1 MRLSRRQFT
10 QVATGTVA
18 FASTPML
25 LRRAG
30 LAAEE
35 PIRVGNILDQTGGLN
50 IYSLKQIKALAMAVD
65 ELNQAGGL
73 LGRPLELFFYDSQS
87 NNQLNSQYATQ
98 ALVRDK
104 VQVIH
109 GGITSSSRE
118 VMRPI
123 VRKFGGLLFY
133 NSLYEGGVCDRRHV
147 NTGMVPAQQLEPL
160 VDYVVSEQGAKKGY
174 VLAADYNYGQITSK
188 WMQKL
193 LAEAGGEA
201 VAVEFFPLDV
211 TNFAPAISRIQAAA
225 PDVVWSA
232 LVGGAHIA
240 FYRQFEATIGK
251 ANMMLASTT
260 YGVGREN
267 TQLSEAEREGIVI
280 ATSFVDDLPTP
291 AAKAFVEK
299 FKEYSG
305 EDEYVGEYGEYGQRG
320 LMLWAE
326 AVRQAGD
333 PSPDAVIGALA
344 DGAVKYD
351 GAGGLYTIDGADPA
365 HHDGHAHRGRQPRRH
380 VRRDQV
386 LPAAPAARHPGGL
399 RPRGQPGRHDAVRA
413 RDLIAAGER
422 ARPRSMAAARPT
434 HRSAI

>member
-1 MRLSRRQFT
+1 
-10 QVATGTVA
+10 
-18 FASTPML
+18 
-25 LRRAG
+25 
-30 LAAEE
+30 
-35 PIRVGNILDQTGGLN
+35 
-50 IYSLKQIKALAMAVD
+50 MAVD
-65 ELNQAGGL
+65 EINQAGGL

-87 NNQLNSQYATQ
+87 NNQFNSQYATQ

-123 VRKFGGLLFY
+123 VHKYQGLLFY

-160 VDYVVSEQGAKKGY
+160 VDYVVKEKGAKKGY

-193 LAEAGGEA
+193 LARGRRRGGRGRVLPARRHQLRAGDQPHPG
-201 VAVEFFPLDV
+201 
-211 TNFAPAISRIQAAA
+211 RAARTSSGRR
-225 PDVVWSA
+225 WSA
-232 LVGGAHIA
+232 ARTSPSTA
-240 FYRQFEATIGK
+240 SSRPRSARQ
-251 ANMMLASTT
+251 NMMLASTT

-267 TQLSEAEREGIVI
+267 TQLSEDEREGIVI
-280 ATSFVDDLPTP
+280 ATSFVDDLPTE

-299 FKEYSG
+299 FKDYTG
-305 EDEYVGEYGEYGQRG
+305 EDEYVGEYGEYGYRG

-333 PSPDAVIGALA
+333 AAPDAVIERARRGRGQVRRRRRPLH
-344 DGAVKYD
+344 DRRQ
-351 GAGGLYTIDGADPA
+351 DPA

-386 LPAAPAARHPGGL
+386 VPAAAAARHPAGL
-399 RPRGQPGRHDAVRA
+399 RPRRQPGRHHPVRA
-413 RDLIAAGER
+413 RDLIGVRRSDRR
-422 ARPRSMAAARPT
+422 ARGRRVLRRPAARD
-434 HRSAI
+434 A

>member
-104 VQVIH
+104 VQVLH

-160 VDYVVSEQGAKKGY
+160 VDHVVSEQGAKKGY

-333 PSPDAVIGALA
+333 PSPDAVIEALA

-351 GAGGLYTIDGADPA
+351 GAGGLYTIDGPTQHTTMDMHIAVGNRAGTFDVIKSFPQ
-365 HHDGHAHRGRQPRRH
+365 RPPRDTQE
-380 VRRDQV
+380 VCD
-386 LPAAPAARHPGGL
+386 LAANPDDTTQYEPE
-399 RPRGQPGRHDAVRA
+399 
-413 RDLIAAGER
+413 I
-422 ARPRSMAAARPT
+422 
-434 HRSAI
+434 

>member
-1 MRLSRRQFT
+1 LAWAPIDARATKNDEGIAMRLSRRQFT
-10 QVATGTVA
+10 IAAGGTLA
-18 FASTPML
+18 FASTPAL
-25 LRRAG
+25 LKRAG

-87 NNQLNSQYATQ
+87 NNQFNSQYATQ

-123 VRKFGGLLFY
+123 VHKYKGLLSY
-133 NSLYEGGVCDRRHV
+133 NSLYEGGVCDRRHIS
-147 NTGMVPAQQLEPL
+147 TGMVPAQQLEPL
-160 VDYVVSEQGAKKGY
+160 VDYVVNEKGAKKGY

-193 LAEAGGEA
+193 LGEAGGEA

-211 TNFAPAISRIQAAA
+211 TNFAPAISRIQAAE

-251 ANMMLASTT
+251 QNMMLASTT

-280 ATSFVDDLPTP
+280 ATSFVDDLPTE
-291 AAKAFVEK
+291 AAKAFVDK
-299 FKEYSG
+299 FKDYSG
-305 EDEYVGEYGEYGQRG
+305 EDEYVGEYGEYGHRG

-333 PSPDAVIGALA
+333 AAPDAVIAAIAKG
-344 DGAVKYD
+344 GVTFD
-351 GAGGLYTIDGADPA
+351 GAGGLYTIDGKTQHTTMDMHIAVGNRAGTFDVIKSFPQ
-365 HHDGHAHRGRQPRRH
+365 RPPRDTQE
-380 VRRDQV
+380 VC
-386 LPAAPAARHPGGL
+386 
-399 RPRGQPGRHDAVRA
+399 
-413 RDLIAAGER
+413 DLEANPDDTTQYEPEI
-422 ARPRSMAAARPT
+422 
-434 HRSAI
+434 

>member
-1 MRLSRRQFT
+1 MPQAACSAGTVPGDGFAGLLHRATAPVITERRRHPGSALDARTTKNNEGIAMRLSRRQFT
-10 QVATGTVA
+10 TAAGGTLA
-18 FASTPML
+18 FASTPAL

-87 NNQLNSQYATQ
+87 NNQFNSQYATQ

-123 VRKFGGLLFY
+123 VHKYKGLLFY

-160 VDYVVSEQGAKKGY
+160 VDYVVKEQGAAKGY

-193 LAEAGGEA
+193 LGEAGGEA

-225 PDVVWSA
+225 A
-232 LVGGAHIA
+232 GRGLVGAGRRRAHRLLPPVRGDD
-240 FYRQFEATIGK
+240 RQAEHDAGLDHLRRRPREHPALRGRARGHRDRDLVRRRSADRRPPRRSSRSSRTT
-251 ANMMLASTT
+251 AARTSTSASTAST
-260 YGVGREN
+260 
-267 TQLSEAEREGIVI
+267 A
-280 ATSFVDDLPTP
+280 
-291 AAKAFVEK
+291 
-299 FKEYSG
+299 
-305 EDEYVGEYGEYGQRG
+305 
-320 LMLWAE
+320 
-326 AVRQAGD
+326 
-333 PSPDAVIGALA
+333 
-344 DGAVKYD
+344 
-351 GAGGLYTIDGADPA
+351 
-365 HHDGHAHRGRQPRRH
+365 
-380 VRRDQV
+380 
-386 LPAAPAARHPGGL
+386 
-399 RPRGQPGRHDAVRA
+399 
-413 RDLIAAGER
+413 IAA
-422 ARPRSMAAARPT
+422 
-434 HRSAI
+434 